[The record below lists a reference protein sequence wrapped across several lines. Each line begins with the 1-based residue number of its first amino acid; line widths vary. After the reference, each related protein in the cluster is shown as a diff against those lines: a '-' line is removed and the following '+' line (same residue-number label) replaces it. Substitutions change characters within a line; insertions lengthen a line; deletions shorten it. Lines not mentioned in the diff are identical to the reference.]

1 MDKDGLKLKSRH
13 GILNIRPYAQ
23 AQNGGAKVDKY
34 AETNVNGIFT
44 CGECASGMHGANR
57 IGGAMIL
64 SCLVFG
70 YRAGKYAAKFSKENI
85 FFVRF
90 FIYKVNKWFF
100 FSKTTLFCNTQDK
113 EHSHLFELSK
123 WLLLGSKTELF
134 RLREEV
140 AESIFREVSYINKLK
155 LKSLQIVIDGRMKVL
170 KRVT

>member
-1 MDKDGLKLKSRH
+1 MRNTHCPIAYRKEDSKLDHFLLKIMDKDGLKLKSRH

-90 FIYKVNKWFF
+90 FIYKVNK
-100 FSKTTLFCNTQDK
+100 
-113 EHSHLFELSK
+113 
-123 WLLLGSKTELF
+123 
-134 RLREEV
+134 
-140 AESIFREVSYINKLK
+140 
-155 LKSLQIVIDGRMKVL
+155 
-170 KRVT
+170 